1 MKLPFNESNL
11 TSAIAQVGLSL
22 QQYDWLIE
30 VVAWLWPE
38 PVTCNFLL
46 RNYRKIMSGGRGV
59 VRAKGLRMV
68 NTEMVSTI
76 EDRGRYF
83 VRYLIV
89 IITEQTIK

>member
-38 PVTCNFLL
+38 PVLPK
-46 RNYRKIMSGGRGV
+46 NYVGGRGV

-76 EDRGRYF
+76 SRSEIHQGTGASFKILTNR
-83 VRYLIV
+83 
-89 IITEQTIK
+89 

>member
-1 MKLPFNESNL
+1 M
-11 TSAIAQVGLSL
+11 
-22 QQYDWLIE
+22 
-30 VVAWLWPE
+30 
-38 PVTCNFLL
+38 
-46 RNYRKIMSGGRGV
+46 

-76 EDRGRYF
+76 EERGRYF

>member
-11 TSAIAQVGLSL
+11 TSTIAQVGLSL

-38 PVTCNFLL
+38 PVTCIFCCVITKNHV
-46 RNYRKIMSGGRGV
+46 GGRGV
-59 VRAKGLRMV
+59 VRAKGLRMG

>member
-38 PVTCNFLL
+38 PVLPK
-46 RNYRKIMSGGRGV
+46 NYVGGRGV
-59 VRAKGLRMV
+59 VRAKGLRMG